1 MDVTGL
7 GKALLVVGG
16 LTALIGLLLVALGRL
31 PILGRL
37 PGDLTFRRGAASCY
51 VPIASSLVLS
61 LLLTLVL
68 NLLFRLLG
76 R

>member
-1 MDVTGL
+1 MDFTGL

-31 PILGRL
+31 PMLGRL
-37 PGDLTFRRGAASCY
+37 PGDLTFRRGKASCY
-51 VPIASSLVLS
+51 MPLASSLVLS

-68 NLLFRLLG
+68 NLLFRLRG